1 MLRAKDGGVSL
12 SWIPNKK
19 AVKKHCKV
27 TAVQLNSHVRSWPRS
42 EEGKELLEEFRSV
55 NGGGCVAAGLV
66 AGMLAGCSIE
76 GTATLTP
83 TAGRAPSR
91 HMCAVRWP

>member
-1 MLRAKDGGVSL
+1 MLRAKDGEASL
-12 SWIPNKK
+12 SWIMSKE
-19 AVKKHCKV
+19 AVKKRCGL
-27 TAVQLNSHVRSWPRS
+27 TEVQLNAHVRSWPRS